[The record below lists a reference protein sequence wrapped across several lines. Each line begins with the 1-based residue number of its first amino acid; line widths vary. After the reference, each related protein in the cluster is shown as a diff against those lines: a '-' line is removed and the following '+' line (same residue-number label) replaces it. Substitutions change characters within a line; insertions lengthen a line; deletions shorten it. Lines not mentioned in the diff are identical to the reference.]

1 MLTRLLSRTARAVA
15 PIVAVAAL
23 SLRALAGGPDITQV
37 APAGSFMVVNIPD
50 FTQLRKG
57 FEKSGLGEMWR
68 EPGLKSFLERIT
80 EDQSKDLAAFLDRIS
95 AESEDIKP
103 PTGAVGL
110 AFFMAEGDDRPKA
123 EDEDQPEPPPHMML
137 LADMGENAD
146 AWDDLIEKVL
156 TRAQQDKMVTTEED
170 KYGDIKITV
179 VKSVKTDD
187 DGDDD
192 DDEAAV
198 EAGAGIAEGI
208 MEFLTGPAEHKRD
221 LFIARSG
228 TTIALCSDLK
238 SLEDALDGL
247 GGKHQDAVGDVAIFK
262 DSLAQHPGGEA
273 AYAVFIFEPLI
284 AKLREEAD
292 RHKNEQ
298 EFGPDMFAMFRTLGL
313 LEFKS
318 MSLGLRVDTQD
329 GLLDVSIGAVVP
341 EKKGLVALF
350 SDPAGPFDPPAF
362 ASPDAAGVTRFS
374 FRFSGLFDLARE
386 VVAAMPE
393 DERAAAAAGLDQA
406 ANIAKPTL
414 EALGPTVYVVDSYK
428 QPLSAESEQMIFAID
443 VKDQVTLTNTV
454 SFLIGTFPGM
464 IEPRDFEGNTIYS
477 SEGLPVSAGIGF
489 GRLFIGTTA
498 GVENAMR
505 LSGRAD
511 APRLAAEPA
520 FREAVR
526 PLGND
531 AVVYSYVD
539 VEQTLR
545 WTFWSM
551 QNEDKIFEATLDEM
565 ELDAETRAEILKNYR
580 ADRPEWIDHLPPV
593 EAFTSHIGDTVS
605 DLRATPDGFRGR
617 LLLLRP
623 SEKK

>member
-1 MLTRLLSRTARAVA
+1 MLTNLLSRTARAVA
-15 PIVAVAAL
+15 PIFAVAAL
-23 SLRALAGGPDITQV
+23 SLRTLAGGPDITQV
-37 APAGSFMVVNIPD
+37 APAGSFLVVNIPD
-50 FTQLRKG
+50 FAQLRQG
-57 FEKSGLGEMWR
+57 FEKSGLGAMWR
-68 EPGLKSFLERIT
+68 EPGLKSFVERIT
-80 EDQSKDLAAFLDRIS
+80 EDQAKELAAFLDRIS

-103 PTGAVGL
+103 PTGSVGL
-110 AFFMAEGDDRPKA
+110 AFFMAENAERPKA
-123 EDEDQPEPPPHMML
+123 EDEQQPEPPPHMML
-137 LADMGENAD
+137 IADMGENAD
-146 AWDDLIEKVL
+146 AWEDLIEKVL
-156 TRAQQDKMVTTEED
+156 ARAQQDKLVTTEED

-179 VKSVKTDD
+179 VKPVK
-187 DGDDD
+187 
-192 DDEAAV
+192 DDEGEEEDEDDE
-198 EAGAGIAEGI
+198 EAGAGTARGI
-208 MEFLTGPAEHKRD
+208 MELLTGSADQKRD
-221 LFIARSG
+221 FYIARSG
-228 TTIALCSDLK
+228 TTMALCSDLK
-238 SLEDALDGL
+238 SMENALDGL
-247 GGKHQDAVGDVAIFK
+247 GGKHRDAVGDAAVFK

-284 AKLREEAD
+284 AKFRDEAERNKEAREFAPD
-292 RHKNEQ
+292 VLAI
-298 EFGPDMFAMFRTLGL
+298 FGTLGL

-350 SDPAGPFDPPAF
+350 SDPAGPFEPPAF

-393 DERAAAAAGLDQA
+393 DERTAAAAGLDQA

-414 EALGPTVYVVDSYK
+414 EALGPNVYVVDSYR

-477 SEGLPVSAGIGF
+477 SEGLPISAGIGF

-511 APRLAAEPA
+511 APRLATEPA

-531 AVVYSYVD
+531 AIVYSYVD

-565 ELDAETRAEILKNYR
+565 ELDAETKAEILKDYR
-580 ADRPEWIDHLPPV
+580 AERPKWIDHLPPV